1 MAGNSRQRAA
11 NQVTGR
17 WRITEMDLW
26 EQDDIDLV
34 APGFVEFGKDHRGSL
49 GFIAVQGGI
58 AWREAPRDGLPGADF
73 TWEGFDEGDP
83 VNGRGRAVVVG
94 GGSLRGRICLHLG
107 DDSGF
112 RAERMDASRSRDR
125 FYAS

>member
-1 MAGNSRQRAA
+1 MMGNSRQRPT
-11 NQVTGR
+11 NVLMGR

-34 APGFVEFGKDHRGSL
+34 APGFVEFGEDHRGSL
-49 GFIAVQGGI
+49 GFIAVQGGMD
-58 AWREAPRDGLPGADF
+58 WREAPRYGQQGAEF

-83 VNGRGRAVVVG
+83 VTGRGWTVVEE
-94 GGSLRGRICLHLG
+94 GGSLRGHIYFHLG

-112 RAERMDASRSRDR
+112 RAERMEASRSRGR
-125 FYAS
+125 T

>member
-1 MAGNSRQRAA
+1 MGNSRQRTTS
-11 NQVTGR
+11 VLMGR

-26 EQDDIDLV
+26 EQADIDLV
-34 APGFVEFGKDHRGSL
+34 APGFVEFGEDHRGSL

-58 AWREAPRDGLPGADF
+58 EWREASRDGQPGAEF

-83 VNGRGRAVVVG
+83 VTGRGWTVVEAS
-94 GGSLRGRICLHLG
+94 GSLRGHIYFHLG

-112 RAERMDASRSRDR
+112 CAERMEASRSRGR
-125 FYAS
+125 T

>member
-1 MAGNSRQRAA
+1 MTGKFRQGTA
-11 NQVTGR
+11 NVLMGR

-26 EQDDIDLV
+26 EQADIDLV
-34 APGFVEFGKDHRGSL
+34 APGFVEFGEDHRGSL

-58 AWREAPRDGLPGADF
+58 DWRVAPGDEQPGADF

-83 VNGRGRAVVVG
+83 VNGRGWTVVEED
-94 GGSLRGRICLHLG
+94 GSLRGRIYFHLG

-112 RAERMDASRSRDR
+112 RAERMEASRSRVRTDG
-125 FYAS
+125 S

>member
-1 MAGNSRQRAA
+1 MMGNSRQRTT
-11 NQVTGR
+11 NLLMGR

-34 APGFVEFGKDHRGSL
+34 APGFVEFGEDHRGSL
-49 GFIAVQGGI
+49 GFIAVRGGI
-58 AWREAPRDGLPGADF
+58 DWREAPRDGQPGAEF

-83 VNGRGRAVVVG
+83 VTGRGWTVVEE
-94 GGSLRGRICLHLG
+94 GGSLRGHIYFHLG

-112 RAERMDASRSRDR
+112 RAERMEASGSRGR
-125 FYAS
+125 T

>member
-1 MAGNSRQRAA
+1 MTGNSGQRTA
-11 NQVTGR
+11 NVLTGR

-26 EQDDIDLV
+26 EQNDIDLV
-34 APGFVEFGKDHRGSL
+34 APGFVEFGEDHRGSL

-58 AWREAPRDGLPGADF
+58 DWREAPLQPGAEF

-83 VNGRGRAVVVG
+83 VTGRGWTVVEEG
-94 GGSLRGRICLHLG
+94 RSLRGHIYFHLG

-112 RAERMDASRSRDR
+112 RAERMEASRSRGR
-125 FYAS
+125 T